1 MRFNGPKEYSL
12 HVVGLLLLQR
22 STNCTHSS
30 CPPQWGP
37 VSTVFWAGRPSGP
50 AGWLAQL
57 LLKAGD
63 VETNPGPKHT
73 RTQVWICDICHRE
86 ITRKQTSL
94 RCNHSEHWVHLRC
107 AHIRVDQYTDTWIC
121 HLHRGS
127 RLPHATYTSPHF
139 PLASSKP
146 LLHSP
151 PTPPT
156 PPHPK
161 HQHTSNSP
169 TSPPKMTNPSLPKP
183 LIHSPPTPPTPPPAK
198 QIHISHKTPSPSTTP
213 RTSITTR
220 TSNAAERPVP
230 VSSPS
235 ATNTQVTLNTTI
247 ATPTA
252 TALPTQT
259 HHTDRVVPNSDKTR
273 TIRTAHTANT
283 TSIHK
288 PSSNNERN
296 LIILQVNINGINNK
310 LEELKTLIKNTH
322 ADIITIQE
330 TKLTSKSNTP
340 KVPTYTTV
348 RADRPHKSGGGLI
361 TLIRDNITFT
371 PTDIPST
378 INTHNIELQMVK
390 VHLNNTKHITI
401 ANVYIPPRDSTS
413 THHKTADKDIQ
424 HCIQHITTIPHSV
437 LTGDVNA
444 HSSLWHSYT
453 DDHRGQLIAEVISN
467 SDHIS
472 LNTDTPTRV
481 PNTAF
486 QQTSSPDITTVS
498 NTLYNRTS
506 WQTHHAL
513 SSDHLPI
520 MTTINIRHNFRLQ
533 TYRRTFTNYK
543 KANWTQFTKDTEL
556 AFSQTTIPDDIHT
569 ANRIFTNIILLAD
582 KHNIPKG
589 KMPSTSRLLPEHIV
603 CKITQRDNI
612 RRANPCDPALKPLNL
627 EITSDI
633 SLHKQ
638 NLWKEHL
645 NANWDHRHNTHTL
658 WKTIHGL
665 SNRAAP
671 TPQNCTITFNKKIAT
686 SPKNI
691 VNCFNKQFTNTV
703 KHSTHKTNRSIDRAV
718 HKLPKHTI
726 TLTTTQVQEAIQHSK
741 NNNSVGPDN
750 LSIRHLKHIGPLGL
764 TFLTSM
770 YTTALNKDIIPHMWK
785 LANIIPIPKPNK
797 DTNMGTS
804 YRPISL
810 LSVVAKTLE
819 KCLLP
824 YITANITQTPTQHG
838 YKAQHS
844 TVTALHTLNNTVA
857 KGFNQMAPPARTI
870 TVALDMSKAF
880 DTVNTHT
887 LIGKLLQTSTPGT
900 ILKFVANYIKGRKA
914 YTSFRNHKSIQRQ
927 VKTGVPQGGVLSPT
941 LFNIHTADIPTP
953 TAPVQVMMYA
963 DDITITSTHTSMS
976 AARKYIQPYLHK
988 VYDWTQHNNLIIN
1001 PDKTTCT
1008 LFTPDPAEYNSNLG
1022 LNINNKALPM
1032 ALHPKVLGLT
1042 LDPKLT
1048 YNAHIQNIATH
1059 AQKPLQVIKALTGTT
1074 WGKQKET
1081 LVATYKAVMRPTLEY
1096 ASSIW
1101 SPMASPTSIN
1111 KLQVMQN
1118 AALRACTGCTH
1129 DTNIQHLHDEKT
1141 NILPIQK
1148 HLQLHASQIRQK
1160 AQYPSH
1166 PLYKYTTHNNSQRL
1180 MKPTTFNNSRYT
1192 TNIPTDPCTVT
1203 TADIKANMRD
1213 IHTTIVSQHLAARD
1227 NNKILRTHPPQVSST
1242 EENLPRHT
1250 RRTLA
1255 QLRTNKSPFLLSYLH
1270 KIDASTH
1277 PSPLC
1282 PLCSTHEH
1290 TTQHLFSCPQIPT
1303 TLSALDLWRDPSG
1316 VAALL
1321 EDWREKLAANP
1332 HQTTEADSPQ

>member
-1 MRFNGPKEYSL
+1 MNDGCPKEYSL

-63 VETNPGPKHT
+63 VETNPGPKYT

-213 RTSITTR
+213 RISITTR
-220 TSNAAERPVP
+220 TSNAAECPVP

-247 ATPTA
+247 ATPIA

-310 LEELKTLIKNTH
+310 LEELKTPIKNTH

-413 THHKTADKDIQ
+413 THYKTADKDIQ

-506 WQTHHAL
+506 WQTHHTL

-543 KANWTQFTKDTEL
+543 KANSTQFTKDTEL

-703 KHSTHKTNRSIDRAV
+703 KHSTHSHKTNRSIDRAV

-770 YTTALNKDIIPHMWK
+770 YTAALNKNTIPHMWK

-838 YKAQHS
+838 YKAQQSQHY
-844 TVTALHTLNNTVA
+844 TRLT
-857 KGFNQMAPPARTI
+857 
-870 TVALDMSKAF
+870 
-880 DTVNTHT
+880 
-887 LIGKLLQTSTPGT
+887 TP
-900 ILKFVANYIKGRKA
+900 
-914 YTSFRNHKSIQRQ
+914 
-927 VKTGVPQGGVLSPT
+927 
-941 LFNIHTADIPTP
+941 
-953 TAPVQVMMYA
+953 
-963 DDITITSTHTSMS
+963 
-976 AARKYIQPYLHK
+976 
-988 VYDWTQHNNLIIN
+988 
-1001 PDKTTCT
+1001 
-1008 LFTPDPAEYNSNLG
+1008 
-1022 LNINNKALPM
+1022 
-1032 ALHPKVLGLT
+1032 
-1042 LDPKLT
+1042 
-1048 YNAHIQNIATH
+1048 
-1059 AQKPLQVIKALTGTT
+1059 
-1074 WGKQKET
+1074 
-1081 LVATYKAVMRPTLEY
+1081 
-1096 ASSIW
+1096 
-1101 SPMASPTSIN
+1101 
-1111 KLQVMQN
+1111 
-1118 AALRACTGCTH
+1118 
-1129 DTNIQHLHDEKT
+1129 
-1141 NILPIQK
+1141 
-1148 HLQLHASQIRQK
+1148 
-1160 AQYPSH
+1160 
-1166 PLYKYTTHNNSQRL
+1166 SQRGSTKWL
-1180 MKPTTFNNSRYT
+1180 P
-1192 TNIPTDPCTVT
+1192 
-1203 TADIKANMRD
+1203 
-1213 IHTTIVSQHLAARD
+1213 
-1227 NNKILRTHPPQVSST
+1227 LR
-1242 EENLPRHT
+1242 E
-1250 RRTLA
+1250 
-1255 QLRTNKSPFLLSYLH
+1255 LSL
-1270 KIDASTH
+1270 
-1277 PSPLC
+1277 
-1282 PLCSTHEH
+1282 
-1290 TTQHLFSCPQIPT
+1290 
-1303 TLSALDLWRDPSG
+1303 
-1316 VAALL
+1316 
-1321 EDWREKLAANP
+1321 
-1332 HQTTEADSPQ
+1332 